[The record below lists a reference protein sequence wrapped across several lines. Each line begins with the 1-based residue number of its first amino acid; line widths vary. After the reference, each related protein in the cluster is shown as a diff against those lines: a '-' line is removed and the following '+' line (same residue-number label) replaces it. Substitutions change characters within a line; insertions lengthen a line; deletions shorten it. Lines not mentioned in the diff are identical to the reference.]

1 IEEEVERMCNL
12 SEGVWEK
19 AEAKGVAKGKISQL
33 MFDVE
38 MLMSNGIKFDE
49 AVRLLKI
56 TPNNAT
62 EIKKKLEKK

>member
-1 IEEEVERMCNL
+1 MCNL

-19 AEAKGVAKGKISQL
+19 AEAKGKISQL
-33 MFDVE
+33 IFDVE

-56 TPNNAT
+56 TPNNAD
-62 EIKKKLEKK
+62 EIKEMLNKK